1 MPSFDAVSEIDA
13 HELTNAVD
21 QANRELSQRFDFKGT
36 ACKFVLREKD
46 FTVEV
51 RGEVEFHLKQMLD
64 ILKLKL
70 TKRGIDIACLDV
82 KDAQTNLAE
91 ARQDVVLR
99 HGIDQ
104 DCGKK
109 IVKLVKDSKL
119 KVQAGIH
126 GDKVRITGKQRD
138 DLQAAI
144 ALLRNE
150 KFDRPLSFDNF
161 RD

>member
-13 HELTNAVD
+13 HELANAVD
-21 QANRELSQRFDFKGT
+21 QANRELLQRFDFKGT
-36 ACKFVLREKD
+36 ACKFVLREKA
-46 FTVEV
+46 FTIEV
-51 RGEVEFHLKQMLD
+51 RGEVEFQLKQMLD

-70 TKRGIDIACLDV
+70 TKRGIDIACLDI
-82 KDAQTNLAE
+82 KDPQTNLAE
-91 ARQDVVLR
+91 AKQDVVLR

-109 IVKLVKDSKL
+109 IVKLIKDAKL

-126 GDKVRITGKQRD
+126 GDKVRVTGKQRD

-144 ALLRNE
+144 ALLRKE

-161 RD
+161 RE